1 MKKKIIIPIAVFL
14 IIVSAV
20 VFLYKRLIVWEED
33 SDVVFK
39 ENIETQVAA
48 IPENEDK
55 PSAPSD
61 KKESLGIIV
70 KGRIA
75 VTVTKER
82 GDLYKDALVTLKN
95 SSGTKIRESKA
106 SQSGMVVFDE
116 IPKGVY
122 TVEASKE
129 GDGRNVSKKVSLGE
143 GEKTSIVLSVML
155 DQEVKVAIH
164 LKKSD
169 GSSFANQTFTL
180 TKIGGLDLTVSTN
193 SEGTFTASITPD
205 DNWLLKKEG
214 VEIAKFRV
222 APTGEDQTIN
232 VQSTG
237 S

>member
-70 KGRIA
+70 KGRIT

-129 GDGRNVSKKVSLGE
+129 GVDFAEKKLKIKIKRGDFLNFFKQGSK
-143 GEKTSIVLSVML
+143 I
-155 DQEVKVAIH
+155 
-164 LKKSD
+164 LKFCFHRRGKRRP
-169 GSSFANQTFTL
+169 
-180 TKIGGLDLTVSTN
+180 
-193 SEGTFTASITPD
+193 TA
-205 DNWLLKKEG
+205 WKY
-214 VEIAKFRV
+214 F
-222 APTGEDQTIN
+222 
-232 VQSTG
+232 
-237 S
+237 